1 MLYIIYPDVDIW
13 NYMFDGFNIDKPVTA
28 VPLNRNCNKIQLLFR
43 KMFQTLRSDIHLLF
57 GKDICKGLQSL
68 TDKDSLLICDYTDLC
83 LIKTISANINPSV
96 RKSLWLWNLVR
107 DYKDFEKRQFVI
119 EQCDFKI
126 YTFDQVDAQKYNLN
140 WLSQF
145 LKCPKIDTNAS
156 ISSDFYFL
164 GFEKN
169 RRHIIENLRKQLKQY
184 NLDFRIIHNSREMIS
199 YSENMNNIS
208 KTRCLVEI
216 VQDGQAGLTL
226 RALEAMFLNK
236 KLLTNNR
243 RIKEFDFYNSNNI
256 FIYGVDDLAHMD
268 EFMSTPFQTMPEDV
282 CYKYTID
289 CWVNNFF
296 SPVI

>member
-1 MLYIIYPDVDIW
+1 M
-13 NYMFDGFNIDKPVTA
+13 
-28 VPLNRNCNKIQLLFR
+28 
-43 KMFQTLRSDIHLLF
+43 
-57 GKDICKGLQSL
+57 
-68 TDKDSLLICDYTDLC
+68 
-83 LIKTISANINPSV
+83 
-96 RKSLWLWNLVR
+96 
-107 DYKDFEKRQFVI
+107 I
-119 EQCDFKI
+119 EQCGFKI